1 MVFLVTGCFGFIGKR
16 MCDFLIANN
25 HKVFGMDIKN
35 TGSIQSKNFVFI
47 GFDFSI
53 AREQLKQNRID
64 VVFHFAWCGVSTSDK
79 NDPSKQF
86 KNISLTYEILELVK
100 EIGAKRIVIPGSVS
114 EFSKCNKAVT
124 GLEKDS
130 PSDLYAAT
138 KVSIRK
144 IVSQFCKTNGLDY
157 NWALITSVYGGERN
171 DNNLLTYT
179 INNLLNNKEVL
190 TTKLEQLWDY
200 LYIDDLIPGLYLIGT
215 KGKKNTIYPIGSGRI
230 EQLNYY
236 VNYIANYLEKKEL
249 LRIGA
254 LEYKNKYIDNSI
266 VDITRIRKLGF
277 KCQKPFETNIVDV
290 ISYYEKVKNHEQ

>member
-16 MCDFLIANN
+16 MCDFLIADN

-35 TGSIQSKNFVFI
+35 VTPIKNKNFEFV
-47 GFDFSI
+47 DFNLTS
-53 AREQLKQNRID
+53 ARKQLKQQRID
-64 VVFHFAWCGVSTSDK
+64 VVFHFAWCGVSSSDK
-79 NDPSKQF
+79 NDPTKQL
-86 KNISLTYEILELVK
+86 KNISLTYEILELAK
-100 EIGAKRIVIPGSVS
+100 DIGAKKIVIPGSVS
-114 EFSKCNKAVT
+114 EFSKCHKAVT
-124 GLEKDS
+124 GFEKDS

-144 IVSQFCKTNGLDY
+144 ITSQFCNANGLDY
-157 NWALITSVYGGERN
+157 NWALITSVYGGERS

-200 LYIDDLIPGLYLIGT
+200 LYIDDLILGLYLIGT
-215 KGKKNTIYPIGSGRI
+215 KGKRNTIYPIGSGRA

-236 VNYIANYLEKKEL
+236 VNYIADYLGKKAL

-266 VDITRIRKLGF
+266 VDITRMAKLGF
-277 KCQKPFETNIVDV
+277 KCQKSFETNIVDV
-290 ISYYEKVKNHEQ
+290 ISYYERINKYE